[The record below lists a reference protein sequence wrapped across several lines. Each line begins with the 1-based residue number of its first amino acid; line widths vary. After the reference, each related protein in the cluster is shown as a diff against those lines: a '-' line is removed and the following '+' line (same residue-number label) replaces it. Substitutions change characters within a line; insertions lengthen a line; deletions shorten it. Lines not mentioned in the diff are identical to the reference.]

1 MATKEEIE
9 ATIRSHKPE
18 LQSRFKVKLIGF
30 FGSQARGEAR
40 DDSDIDILVELT
52 EPIGWE
58 LVDLQEYLEDV
69 LGMKVDLVTIK
80 ALKPQLSAS
89 ILGEVIYA

>member
-9 ATIRSHKPE
+9 AIIRSHKPE
-18 LQSRFKVKLIGF
+18 LLSRFKVKEIGY
-30 FGSQARGEAR
+30 FGSQARGEAS

-58 LVDLQEYLEDV
+58 LVDLREYLADI
-69 LGMKVDLVTIK
+69 LGMKVDLVTTK
-80 ALKPQLSAS
+80 AIKPQLSAS

>member
-1 MATKEEIE
+1 MSSKEEIE
-9 ATIRSHKPE
+9 ETIRSHKPE
-18 LQSRFKVKLIGF
+18 LLSRFKVKEIGF

-40 DDSDIDILVELT
+40 YDSDIDILVELA

-58 LVDLQEYLEDV
+58 LVDLREYLEGV